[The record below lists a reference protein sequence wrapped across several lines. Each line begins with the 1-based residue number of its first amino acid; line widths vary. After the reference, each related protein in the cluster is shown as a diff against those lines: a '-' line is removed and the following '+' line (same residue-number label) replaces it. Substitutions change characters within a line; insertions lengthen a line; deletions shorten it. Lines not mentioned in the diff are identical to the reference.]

1 MFVVSNVYSN
11 SMGDDNTPQIEVQLT
26 YLLVIILLIN
36 SLELLPRTT
45 RVRQRTYRNEQG
57 N

>member
-11 SMGDDNTPQIEVQLT
+11 SMGDDNTLQIEVKLT

-45 RVRQRTYRNEQG
+45 RD
-57 N
+57 